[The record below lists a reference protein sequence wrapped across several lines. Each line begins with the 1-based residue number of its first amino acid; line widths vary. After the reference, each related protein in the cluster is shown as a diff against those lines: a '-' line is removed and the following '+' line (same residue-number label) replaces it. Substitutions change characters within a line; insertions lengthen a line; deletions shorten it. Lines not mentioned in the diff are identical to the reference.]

1 MRSNGMRL
9 ILFDIDGT
17 LLSCGAQ
24 IRPLFAAA
32 LAEVFGADPLLAP
45 GVLEDALNRH
55 DFAGKT
61 DSRSVLELM
70 VGAGRDEREVRSA
83 LPAMRDA
90 FARHLDRGLRRE
102 EMELMPRVV
111 ELLEEL
117 RRRDHLSLALLTG
130 NWEPSGR
137 IKLSRFDLNRYFA
150 FGAFGEDAEDRPDL
164 VPVVLE
170 RAARLT
176 GETLGP
182 EDALIIGDTCRDVE
196 CGRAHGVA
204 TLAVATGDTPAEEL
218 RAAGADWVIEDL
230 GRAAEVVPG
239 L

>member
-1 MRSNGMRL
+1 MRL

-17 LLSCGAQ
+17 LLTCGRQ
-24 IRPLFAAA
+24 IRPIFAAA
-32 LAEVFGADPLLAP
+32 LTEIFGADP
-45 GVLEDALNRH
+45 VLDPEGLDEALGRH

-70 VGAGRDEREVRSA
+70 VHAGRDEREVRSA
-83 LPAMRDA
+83 LPAVRSA
-90 FARHLDRGLRRE
+90 FARHLERRLRRE
-102 EMELMPRVV
+102 EMRLMPRVV
-111 ELLEEL
+111 ELLDQL
-117 RRRDHLSLALLTG
+117 QRRGRAHLALLTG

-164 VPVVLE
+164 LPVALE
-170 RAARLT
+170 RAERLT
-176 GETLGP
+176 GERFGP
-182 EDALIIGDTCRDVE
+182 EDALIVGDTCRDVE

-204 TLAVATGDTPAEEL
+204 TLAVATGGTPAEEL
-218 RAAGADWVIEDL
+218 EAAGADWVIEDL
-230 GRAAEVVPG
+230 GCAAEVVPE